1 MATGSWS
8 HLHKGTGNIEHVHP
22 AGVDCDLGVT
32 NERLRPKWIPE
43 GADFR
48 YNSPEPEDEWYIS
61 ISTRVKGTPWADQLY
76 WKFLDFS
83 KELRPGVLEYVSVT
97 SSKVGEEEDEVE
109 EPAEYHGAETLD
121 KVRTALFE
129 AFGKYEPTREEIF
142 DAINVLQSH
151 GILFRE
157 RR

>member
-1 MATGSWS
+1 M
-8 HLHKGTGNIEHVHP
+8 
-22 AGVDCDLGVT
+22 
-32 NERLRPKWIPE
+32 
-43 GADFR
+43 
-48 YNSPEPEDEWYIS
+48 
-61 ISTRVKGTPWADQLY
+61 
-76 WKFLDFS
+76 
-83 KELRPGVLEYVSVT
+83 LEYVSVT
-97 SSKVGEEEDEVE
+97 SSKVGEEEEEDE